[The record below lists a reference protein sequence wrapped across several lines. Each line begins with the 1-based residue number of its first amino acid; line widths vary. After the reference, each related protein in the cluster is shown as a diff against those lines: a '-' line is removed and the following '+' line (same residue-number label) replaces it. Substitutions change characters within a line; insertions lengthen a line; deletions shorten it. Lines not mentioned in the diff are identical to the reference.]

1 MRARARATHER
12 PVTVSDLLGDDELAR
27 RAGDGDV
34 AAFERLYRAHAPAV
48 TALARRMA
56 RDPSQVPELVQDVF
70 VRAWEQLGNFKGH
83 SAFSTWL
90 HRLGVNVIL
99 NRFRAGGRQEGR
111 WIADGD
117 AILDRSPSLSTDI
130 DTQLDLAAA
139 LARLPE
145 GARVVFVM
153 HDMEGYSHEEIAA
166 MTGTAAGTSRAQ
178 LWRAR
183 RQLMR
188 YLDA

>member
-1 MRARARATHER
+1 
-12 PVTVSDLLGDDELAR
+12 
-27 RAGDGDV
+27 
-34 AAFERLYRAHAPAV
+34 
-48 TALARRMA
+48 
-56 RDPSQVPELVQDVF
+56 
-70 VRAWEQLGNFKGH
+70 
-83 SAFSTWL
+83 
-90 HRLGVNVIL
+90 
-99 NRFRAGGRQEGR
+99 
-111 WIADGD
+111 
-117 AILDRSPSLSTDI
+117 LSTDI

>member
-1 MRARARATHER
+1 
-12 PVTVSDLLGDDELAR
+12 VSVSGLLPDDELAR
-27 RAGDGDV
+27 RARDGDV
-34 AAFERLYRAHAPAV
+34 AAFEQLYRAHAPAV

-56 RDPSQVPELVQDVF
+56 RDPSHVAELVQDVF

-99 NRFRAGGRQEGR
+99 NRFRASGRQEER
-111 WIADGD
+111 WIADSE
-117 AILDRSPSLSTDI
+117 AVIDRSPSPATDA
-130 DTQLDLAAA
+130 DARMDLV
-139 LARLPE
+139 L
-145 GARVVFVM
+145 
-153 HDMEGYSHEEIAA
+153 HDMQGYSHEEIAA

>member
-1 MRARARATHER
+1 MRAPRPSLRER
-12 PVTVSDLLGDDELAR
+12 PVSVSGLLPDDELAR
-27 RAGDGDV
+27 RARDGDV
-34 AAFERLYRAHAPAV
+34 AAFEQLYRAHAPAV

-56 RDPSQVPELVQDVF
+56 RDPSHVAELVQDVF

-99 NRFRAGGRQEGR
+99 NRFRASGRQEER
-111 WIADGD
+111 WIADSE
-117 AILDRSPSLSTDI
+117 AVIDRSPSPATDA
-130 DTQLDLAAA
+130 DARMDLDAA

-145 GARVVFVM
+145 GARVVFVL
-153 HDMEGYSHEEIAA
+153 HDMQGYSHDEIAA